1 MTVNQR
7 LRALSVLGAVDVVSC
22 YPHSFPA
29 DVLPH
34 IQIVS
39 FPFLDRISH
48 RLLKPAAFTLVVFIW
63 SLIQLL
69 RGTRYSLVYSFQDT
83 SAVGGLA
90 FQSFGSRWII
100 DAVDDPAMELANA
113 RRRRRRLRMLLM
125 LARDR
130 LIRMLLSRADLVC
143 TIGCSVDDPLPTILR
158 ENYGVMSNTILALNQ
173 AVDIGSVRKQG
184 TPTAP
189 ELSST
194 IIFVGF
200 ISPLRGVDTLLEA
213 GLLLRARGIR
223 STIRLVG
230 HLQDADRDWLSSFD
244 AEAPGMVEYLG
255 VLPSREAL
263 RQMGA
268 ARVGVL
274 PFPLSREML
283 AVQPV
288 TGIEYLALGRP
299 LIGTN
304 LPGIRTLVEDRVNGI
319 LVSPSAPLEMAA
331 ALEHLLTDDALTM
344 RLGQASAQRA
354 VQFDVALVNTTLSR
368 AISTSL

>member
-1 MTVNQR
+1 
-7 LRALSVLGAVDVVSC
+7 
-22 YPHSFPA
+22 
-29 DVLPH
+29 
-34 IQIVS
+34 
-39 FPFLDRISH
+39 
-48 RLLKPAAFTLVVFIW
+48 
-63 SLIQLL
+63 
-69 RGTRYSLVYSFQDT
+69 
-83 SAVGGLA
+83 
-90 FQSFGSRWII
+90 
-100 DAVDDPAMELANA
+100 
-113 RRRRRRLRMLLM
+113 
-125 LARDR
+125 
-130 LIRMLLSRADLVC
+130 
-143 TIGCSVDDPLPTILR
+143 
-158 ENYGVMSNTILALNQ
+158 
-173 AVDIGSVRKQG
+173 
-184 TPTAP
+184 
-189 ELSST
+189 
-194 IIFVGF
+194 
-200 ISPLRGVDTLLEA
+200 
-213 GLLLRARGIR
+213 
-223 STIRLVG
+223 
-230 HLQDADRDWLSSFD
+230 
-244 AEAPGMVEYLG
+244 MVEYLG